1 MGRFPEYFEPHSLL
15 EAARAIDGLEDFGN
29 DDFREPMEALAC
41 SFGEAAL
48 HKGGAKVLR
57 GSMVRNLRNRL
68 RLQDWCRRHPEIE
81 DEVIAQPIVVM
92 GMMRSGTTLVQRL
105 LASDPRHYCTQGWE
119 AAEPSPAPDWNPAGE
134 DPRIAAGEAY
144 EQQLRQFA
152 PDYFSIHPSY
162 AHGAEEEILFLS
174 DGFLSHI
181 PEASCDV
188 TSYRSW
194 INDQDFR
201 PAYRHLRRTLQI
213 LQWQKKQR
221 GETAERWVLKTPAH
235 LGYLE
240 ALFETFP
247 DLHIVH
253 MHRDP
258 VEIIPSG
265 ASLNTMIWR
274 MHNDDVDP
282 AIVGQQ
288 WLDRMRWT
296 NDRALEV
303 RSRRHDIE
311 ARITDLYFSETVRD
325 PVGQIE
331 KVYADAKIKFAE
343 AGREAMESWLAEDR
357 HDPRAAHRYRPED
370 FGLSVEGIEES
381 FAAYKSRFG
390 LLAEPEG

>member
-1 MGRFPEYFEPHSLL
+1 MGRFPEHFEPRSLL
-15 EAARAIDGLEDFGN
+15 DAARAIDGLEDFGN
-29 DDFREPMEALAC
+29 DDFREPMEVLA
-41 SFGEAAL
+41 SSLGEAAL
-48 HKGGAKVLR
+48 HERGAKILR
-57 GSMVRNLRNRL
+57 GSMVRNLQNRL

-81 DEVIAQPIVVM
+81 DEVIDQPIVVM

-119 AAEPSPAPDWNPAGE
+119 AAEPSPVAGWKPAGD

-152 PDYFSIHPSY
+152 PDYFAIHPSY

-174 DGFLSHI
+174 DGFLSHV

-188 TSYRSW
+188 SAYRSW

-221 GETAERWVLKTPAH
+221 GETGERWVLKTPAH

-240 ALFETFP
+240 ALCETFP

-258 VEIIPSG
+258 LEIIPSG
-265 ASLNTMIWR
+265 ASLNTIIWR

-288 WLDRMRWT
+288 WVERMRWT

-303 RSRRHDIE
+303 RSRRDDIE

-325 PVGQIE
+325 PLPQIE
-331 KVYADAKIKFAE
+331 KIYADARISFLD
-343 AGREAMESWLAEDR
+343 AGREAMEAWLTADR
-357 HDPRAAHRYRPED
+357 EDPRSAHRYRPED
-370 FGLSVEGIEES
+370 FGLSTEGIEEL